1 MVEIVYRDVDPSLHP
16 LAAVSVAAHLRKL
29 EEAGPG

>member
-1 MVEIVYRDVDPSLHP
+1 VYTDVDASLHP

-29 EEAGPG
+29 EEVGPG